1 MRKLFTPFNL
11 LIFFVALFFAV
22 GLDAETWKI
31 TSLNWQPYS
40 GRNLSNQG
48 KSIQKL
54 RNLLEKKGIKL
65 QVEFYPWKRAQH
77 IAKKNEYVGYFP
89 AWPEEVGEGFVASPP
104 IDTSKLGILTRT
116 SKNLKYDNIDD
127 LFEKY
132 KVGIVSTYSYPEPI
146 EKAKQRHPLHLDW
159 SSNEISL
166 VRKLSVGRFDVALT
180 DPKVMLFLAE
190 KEGISNIKVLNA
202 SVENKPLVLAFRNDP
217 DNKKR
222 IEILKQLL
230 R

>member
-1 MRKLFTPFNL
+1 
-11 LIFFVALFFAV
+11 VD
-22 GLDAETWKI
+22 LDAETWKI
-31 TSLNWQPYS
+31 TSLDWQPYS

-89 AWPEEVGEGFVASPP
+89 AWPEEVGKGFVASPP

-116 SKNLKYDNIDD
+116 SNNLKYENIDD

-132 KVGIVSTYSYPEPI
+132 KVGIVGTYSYPEPI
-146 EKAKQRHPLHLDW
+146 EKAKQRHSLQIDW
-159 SSNEISL
+159 SPNEISL